1 MPVSPEKWKDL
12 ALRGASLI
20 YEIMLEDVYSQGKAV
35 SPNCPYSQFMQDVE
49 AAKAKDKDKKKKR
62 AKAAK
67 SAYLPSQLCFT
78 FDA

>member
-20 YEIMLEDVYSQGKAV
+20 FEYMLEDVYSQGKTP
-35 SPNCPYSQFMQDVE
+35 SPDCPYSQFMQDVE
-49 AAKAKDKDKKKKR
+49 AAKAEDKKTPRTKT
-62 AKAAK
+62 AK
-67 SAYLPSQLCFT
+67 SAYLPNQLSFS